1 MTRRCTVC
9 DHPQREAVDAALT
22 AGDVAYRRIAAQFGL
37 KESSLRRHKAGHLPA
52 ALAQA
57 KEAREVARGDDLLG
71 QVRELQTRAMGIL
84 DMAEGAGDLKTALQ
98 AIAQAR
104 GCLELLAKLLGELQ
118 EGSTV
123 NIVLL
128 PEWVQV
134 RGVIIAALGPYPEA
148 KLCVAEAL
156 SHVGA

>member
-1 MTRRCTVC
+1 VC
-9 DHPQREAVDAALT
+9 DHPQRAEVDAALT
-22 AGDVAYRRIAAQFGL
+22 AGNESYRRIAAQFGL

-57 KEAREVARGDDLLG
+57 KEAEAVTQGDNLLA
-71 QVRELQTRAMGIL
+71 QVCGLQARAMGIL
-84 DMAEGAGDLKTALQ
+84 DRAEGAGDLKTALQ

-128 PEWVQV
+128 PEWVQM

-148 KLCVAEAL
+148 KLRVAEAL